1 MYYRVKV
8 KVAIDT
14 GKGVKT
20 NSEYY
25 LVEALSV
32 TDAEATT
39 VKDLSDDGIEFEVVE
54 VKKSE
59 ICKILE
65 NGQ

>member
-8 KVAIDT
+8 KIAMDT
-14 GKGVKT
+14 GKGVKY

-39 VKDLSDDGIEFEVVE
+39 VKDLSDDSVDFEVIE

-59 ICKILE
+59 ICKVL
-65 NGQ
+65 

>member
-39 VKDLSDDGIEFEVVE
+39 VKDLSNDGIEFEVVE
-54 VKKSE
+54 VKSQKSV
-59 ICKILE
+59 KF
-65 NGQ
+65 

>member
-8 KVAIDT
+8 KVGVDT
-14 GKGVKT
+14 GKGVNY

-25 LVEALSV
+25 LVEAQSV
-32 TDAEATT
+32 TDAEGTT
-39 VKDLSDDGIEFEVVE
+39 VHDFTDDGIEFEVVE

-59 ICKILE
+59 ICKVL
-65 NGQ
+65 G

>member
-8 KVAIDT
+8 KVGVDT
-14 GKGVKT
+14 GKGVKY

-25 LVEALSV
+25 LVEAQSV

-39 VKDLSDDGIEFEVVE
+39 VQDLTDDGIEFEVVE

-59 ICKILE
+59 ICKVL
-65 NGQ
+65 G

>member
-39 VKDLSDDGIEFEVVE
+39 VKDLSNDGIEFDVVE
-54 VKKSE
+54 VKK
-59 ICKILE
+59 
-65 NGQ
+65 

>member
-8 KVAIDT
+8 KVGVDT
-14 GKGVKT
+14 GKGVKY

-25 LVEALSV
+25 LVEAQSV

-39 VKDLSDDGIEFEVVE
+39 VQDLTDYGIEFELVE

-59 ICKILE
+59 ICKVL
-65 NGQ
+65 G